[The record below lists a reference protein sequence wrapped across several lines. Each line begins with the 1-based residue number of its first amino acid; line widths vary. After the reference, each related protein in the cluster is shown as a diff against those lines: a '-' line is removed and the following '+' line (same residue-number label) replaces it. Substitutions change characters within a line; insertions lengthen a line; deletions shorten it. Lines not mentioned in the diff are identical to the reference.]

1 MPTRLTP
8 GQWPGYVGAYAVW
21 PSSRRHH
28 AVGSHAHPPCHDP
41 CSNTKVSLTTSLQT
55 VIHWRGTLRSR
66 ERRYDDAMGEIRSGV
81 DVLLEVLATEH
92 VRHIFGNPGTT
103 ELPLM
108 GALAGN
114 DRFHYV
120 LALHE
125 SVAAGMADGYAQAT
139 GRPSF
144 LNVHTATGLGNAMG
158 NLSNSRATGTPIV
171 VTAGQQDRRH
181 LLAEPFLS
189 GNLTG
194 MAAGLVKWAHE
205 VHRTADLGPVLRRA
219 FHDAAS
225 PPTGPVF
232 VSVPMDVLQEEG
244 EFAVPVASRIERRAV
259 PAALSDLAAA
269 ILAAPRARFAVV
281 AGDEV
286 ARSGAAGALTVLAE
300 RLGCRVYGTA
310 MHSTLVFPTA
320 HPLWAGA
327 LPADAEQVRGLLAGF
342 HTVLL
347 IGARGFMTFGYR
359 DIWPVP
365 PELRLLHLSP
375 AAEDIGRTYP
385 ASLGLVGDPRATL
398 EALLPLLTGID
409 ETETRELTRAAG
421 ARAGEQLRRLR
432 ERARSAGPGE
442 DGRMHPL
449 PAVEALLAAL
459 PPETMIVDEGVT
471 NDPYVRAFH
480 RVRNPGRF
488 LYSRGGGLGWGLP
501 AALGVSLGRDREPV
515 VAVVGDG
522 SFLYSPQ
529 ALWTAVRED
538 LPVVAVVMNNRG
550 YLILRRFLAEMRGP
564 SGRDAPRAGLDIAD
578 PGVDLVSVARGFG
591 ADAVRVDRVPEVAD
605 AVRAAL
611 AAGRPTVIEA
621 QVTAPPVG

>member
-1 MPTRLTP
+1 MMLNM
-8 GQWPGYVGAYAVW
+8 GQ
-21 PSSRRHH
+21 
-28 AVGSHAHPPCHDP
+28 
-41 CSNTKVSLTTSLQT
+41 
-55 VIHWRGTLRSR
+55 LRSG
-66 ERRYDDAMGEIRSGV
+66 A
-81 DVLLEVLATEH
+81 DVLLEVLETEH
-92 VRHIFGNPGTT
+92 VQHIFGNPGTT

-108 GALAGN
+108 DALADQ
-114 DRFHYV
+114 DRFQYV

-158 NLSNSRATGTPIV
+158 NLSNSRATGTPMV
-171 VTAGQQDRRH
+171 VTAGQQDRRQ

-205 VHRTADLGPVLRRA
+205 VQQTADLGPVLRRA

-232 VSVPMDVLQEEG
+232 VSMPMDVLQDEG
-244 EFAVPVASRIERRAV
+244 EFAVPAASRIERRTV
-259 PAALSDLAAA
+259 PAALPDLASA

-286 ARSGAAGALTVLAE
+286 AHSGATGALVAVAE

-327 LPADAEQVRGLLAGF
+327 LPADAEQTRVHLSGL

-359 DIWPVP
+359 EAWPVP

-375 AAEDIGRTYP
+375 AVEDLGRTYP
-385 ASLGLVGDPRATL
+385 TSLGLVGDPRATL
-398 EALLPLLTGID
+398 EALVPLLCGVS
-409 ETETRELTRAAG
+409 EPEARELIQAAG
-421 ARAGEQLRRLR
+421 AEAEQHRARLR
-432 ERARSAGPGE
+432 ARARAARVGE

-459 PPETMIVDEGVT
+459 PPETMVVDEGVT
-471 NDPYVRAFH
+471 SDPYVRAFH
-480 RVRNPGRF
+480 RVQTPGRF

-501 AALGVSLGRDREPV
+501 AAMGVSLGRDREPV
-515 VAVVGDG
+515 LAVVGDG

-538 LPVVAVVMNNRG
+538 LPVVAVVLNNRG
-550 YLILRRFLAEMRGP
+550 YLILQRFLAEMRGP
-564 SGRDAPRAGLDIAD
+564 SALATPRVGLDIAD
-578 PGVDLVSVARGFG
+578 PGVDLVSIARGFG
-591 ADAVRVDRVPEVAD
+591 AAAIRVDRLPEVGE
-605 AVRAAL
+605 AVREAL
-611 AAGRPTVIEA
+611 AAVRPTMLEV
-621 QVTAPPVG
+621 QVAAPLTG

>member
-1 MPTRLTP
+1 
-8 GQWPGYVGAYAVW
+8 
-21 PSSRRHH
+21 
-28 AVGSHAHPPCHDP
+28 
-41 CSNTKVSLTTSLQT
+41 
-55 VIHWRGTLRSR
+55 
-66 ERRYDDAMGEIRSGV
+66 MGEFGSGV
-81 DVLLEVLATEH
+81 EVLLEVLATEH

-108 GALAGN
+108 AALAGD

-139 GRPSF
+139 ERPSF

-232 VSVPMDVLQEEG
+232 VSMPMDVLQDKG
-244 EFAVPVASRIERRAV
+244 EFAVPAASRIERRAV
-259 PAALSDLAAA
+259 PAALPDLASA
-269 ILAAPRARFAVV
+269 ILTAPRARFAVV

-286 ARSGAAGALTVLAE
+286 ARSGATGALTALAE

-327 LPADAEQVRGLLAGF
+327 LPADAEQVRALLSGL

-347 IGARGFMTFGYR
+347 IGSRGFMTFGYR
-359 DIWPVP
+359 ETWPVP
-365 PELRLLHLSP
+365 PGLRLLHLSP

-398 EALLPLLTGID
+398 EAILPLLSGID
-409 ETETRELTRAAG
+409 ETETGKLIEVAREQA
-421 ARAGEQLRRLR
+421 EQQLRRLR
-432 ERARSAGPGE
+432 ERARAARPGE

-471 NDPYVRAFH
+471 SDPYVRAFH
-480 RVRNPGRF
+480 RARRPGRF

-564 SGRDAPRAGLDIAD
+564 SRPDAPDAPELPRVGLDIAD

-591 ADAVRVDRVPEVAD
+591 AGAVRVDRVPELGD
-605 AVRAAL
+605 AIRAAL
-611 AAGRPTVIEA
+611 AAGRPSVIEA

>member
-1 MPTRLTP
+1 MSE
-8 GQWPGYVGAYAVW
+8 V
-21 PSSRRHH
+21 
-28 AVGSHAHPPCHDP
+28 
-41 CSNTKVSLTTSLQT
+41 
-55 VIHWRGTLRSR
+55 
-66 ERRYDDAMGEIRSGV
+66 RSGV
-81 DVLLEVLATEH
+81 EVLLEVLATER

-103 ELPLM
+103 ELPLI
-108 GALAGN
+108 GALAGD

-158 NLSNSRATGTPIV
+158 NLSNSRATGSPIV

-232 VSVPMDVLQEEG
+232 VSIPMDVLQDEG
-244 EFAVPVASRIERRAV
+244 EFAVPAASRIERRAV
-259 PAALSDLAAA
+259 PAALADLASA

-286 ARSGAAGALTVLAE
+286 ARSGATGALAALAE

-310 MHSTLVFPTA
+310 MHSTLVFPTD

-327 LPADAEQVRGLLAGF
+327 LPADAEQVRAHLAGL

-347 IGARGFMTFGYR
+347 IGSRGFMTFGYR
-359 DIWPVP
+359 ETWPVP

-385 ASLGLVGDPRATL
+385 AWLGLVGDPRATL
-398 EALLPLLTGID
+398 EALLPLLSGID
-409 ETETRELTRAAG
+409 ETQTRELTQAAG
-421 ARAGEQLRRLR
+421 AQAGEQLRRLH
-432 ERARSAGPGE
+432 ERARTAGPGE

-459 PPETMIVDEGVT
+459 PPETTIVDEGVT
-471 NDPYVRAFH
+471 SDPYVRAFH

-529 ALWTAVRED
+529 ALWTAVREK

-550 YLILRRFLAEMRGP
+550 YLILRRFLAEMRRPAGP
-564 SGRDAPRAGLDIAD
+564 AGPDGPRAGLDIAD
-578 PGVDLVSVARGFG
+578 PGADLVSIARGFG
-591 ADAVRVDRVPEVAD
+591 ADAIRVDRGPELGD

-611 AAGRPTVIEA
+611 AAARPTMIEA
-621 QVTAPPVG
+621 QVTAPAVG

>member
-1 MPTRLTP
+1 MMT
-8 GQWPGYVGAYAVW
+8 
-21 PSSRRHH
+21 
-28 AVGSHAHPPCHDP
+28 
-41 CSNTKVSLTTSLQT
+41 
-55 VIHWRGTLRSR
+55 
-66 ERRYDDAMGEIRSGV
+66 MGELRSGV

-232 VSVPMDVLQEEG
+232 VSVPMDVLQDKG
-244 EFAVPVASRIERRAV
+244 EFAVPAASRIERRAV
-259 PAALSDLAAA
+259 PAALADLASA
-269 ILAAPRARFAVV
+269 ILAAPRARFAIV

-286 ARSGAAGALTVLAE
+286 ARSGATGALAALAE

-327 LPADAEQVRGLLAGF
+327 LPADAEQVRAHLSGL

-347 IGARGFMTFGYR
+347 IGSRGFMTFGYR
-359 DIWPVP
+359 ETWPVP

-385 ASLGLVGDPRATL
+385 ASLGLVGDPHATL
-398 EALLPLLTGID
+398 EALLPLLSGVD
-409 ETETRELTRAAG
+409 EAETRELIHAAG
-421 ARAGEQLRRLR
+421 AEAEEQLHRLR
-432 ERARSAGPGE
+432 ERARTALPGE

-550 YLILRRFLAEMRGP
+550 YLILQRFLAEMRGP
-564 SGRDAPRAGLDIAD
+564 SRQDAPRVGLDIAD
-578 PGVDLVSVARGFG
+578 PSVDLVPIARGFG
-591 ADAVRVDRVPEVAD
+591 ADAVRVDRLPEVGD

-611 AAGRPTVIEA
+611 ATARPTVIEA
-621 QVTAPPVG
+621 QVTAPPAG

>member
-1 MPTRLTP
+1 MI
-8 GQWPGYVGAYAVW
+8 GAMM
-21 PSSRRHH
+21 
-28 AVGSHAHPPCHDP
+28 
-41 CSNTKVSLTTSLQT
+41 TTMSQ
-55 VIHWRGTLRSR
+55 LRSG
-66 ERRYDDAMGEIRSGV
+66 AG
-81 DVLLEVLATEH
+81 VLLEILETEH

-108 GALAGN
+108 NALAGE

-144 LNVHTATGLGNAMG
+144 LNLHTATGLGNAMG
-158 NLSNSRATGTPIV
+158 NLSNSWATGTPMV

-225 PPTGPVF
+225 APTGPVF
-232 VSVPMDVLQEEG
+232 VSMPMDVLQEQG
-244 EFAVPVASRIERRAV
+244 DFTVPLRSHIQRRAV
-259 PAALSDLAAA
+259 PAALADLASA
-269 ILAAPRARFAVV
+269 ILATPRARFAVV

-286 ARSGAAGALTVLAE
+286 AHSGAAGALVTMAE
-300 RLGCRVYGTA
+300 RLGCRVYGPA
-310 MHSTLVFPTA
+310 MHSRLVFPTA

-327 LPADAEQVRGLLAGF
+327 LPADAGQMRALLAEF
-342 HTVLL
+342 HTMLV
-347 IGARGFMTFGYR
+347 IGSRAFMTFGYTGT
-359 DIWPVP
+359 WPVP
-365 PELRLLHLSP
+365 PDLRLLHLSP
-375 AAEDIGRTYP
+375 AAQDLGRTHP
-385 ASLGLVGDPRATL
+385 TSLGLVGDPRATL
-398 EALLPLLTGID
+398 EALIPLLSGVD
-409 ETETRELTRAAG
+409 EMETRELIRTAA
-421 ARAGEQLRRLR
+421 AQADERLAGIR
-432 ERARSAGPGE
+432 ERARAARPDE
-442 DGRMHPL
+442 EGRMHPL
-449 PAVEALLAAL
+449 PAVQALLAAL
-459 PPETMIVDEGVT
+459 PPETMVVDEGVT

-480 RVRNPGRF
+480 QVRTPDRF

-501 AALGVSLGRDREPV
+501 AAMGVSLGRDREPV

-529 ALWTAVRED
+529 ALWTAVREN

-550 YLILRRFLAEMRGP
+550 YLILQRFLAEMRGP
-564 SGRDAPRAGLDIAD
+564 SAGAAPRVGMHITD
-578 PGVDLVSVARGFG
+578 PSVDLVSVARGFG
-591 ADAVRVDRVPEVAD
+591 AAAFRVGSLPEIGAAVQ
-605 AVRAAL
+605 AAL
-611 AAGRPTVIEA
+611 AAALPTVLDV
-621 QVTAPPVG
+621 QVAAPPVG

>member
-1 MPTRLTP
+1 MS
-8 GQWPGYVGAYAVW
+8 QF
-21 PSSRRHH
+21 
-28 AVGSHAHPPCHDP
+28 
-41 CSNTKVSLTTSLQT
+41 
-55 VIHWRGTLRSR
+55 
-66 ERRYDDAMGEIRSGV
+66 RSGA
-81 DVLLEVLATEH
+81 DILLEVLETER

-108 GALAGN
+108 GALARQ
-114 DRFHYV
+114 DRFAYV

-144 LNVHTATGLGNAMG
+144 LNIHTATGLGNAMG
-158 NLSNSRATGTPIV
+158 NLSNSWATGTPMV

-181 LLAEPFLS
+181 LIAEPFLS

-194 MAAGLVKWAHE
+194 MATGLVKWAHE
-205 VHRTADLGPVLRRA
+205 VHQTADLGPVLRRA

-232 VSVPMDVLQEEG
+232 VSMPMDVLQDKG
-244 EFAVPVASRIERRAV
+244 EFAVPAASRIERRAV
-259 PAALSDLAAA
+259 PAALADLASA

-286 ARSGAAGALTVLAE
+286 ARSGATGALVAVAE
-300 RLGCRVYGTA
+300 RLGCRVYGPA

-327 LPADAEQVRGLLAGF
+327 LPADAAQTRAQLSGL

-359 DIWPVP
+359 DAWPVP
-365 PELRLLHLSP
+365 PQLRLLHLSP
-375 AAEDIGRTYP
+375 AAEDLGRTYP
-385 ASLGLVGDPRATL
+385 VSLGLVGDPRATL
-398 EALLPLLTGID
+398 EALMPLLTGVD
-409 ETETRELTRAAG
+409 ERETARLIRAAG
-421 ARAGEQLRRLR
+421 AQARHEHDRLR
-432 ERARSAGPGE
+432 ERARAAREGDG
-442 DGRMHPL
+442 GRMHPL

-459 PPETMIVDEGVT
+459 PPETMVVDEGVT
-471 NDPYVRAFH
+471 SDLYIRAFH
-480 RVRNPGRF
+480 RVRTPGRF

-501 AALGVSLGRDREPV
+501 AAMGVSLGRDREPV

-529 ALWTAVRED
+529 ALWTAVRQD
-538 LPVVAVVMNNRG
+538 LPVVAVILNNRG
-550 YLILRRFLAEMRGP
+550 YLILQRFLAEMLGP
-564 SGRDAPRAGLDIAD
+564 SAPATPRAGLEITD
-578 PGVDLVSVARGFG
+578 PSVDLVSIARGFG
-591 ADAVRVDRVPEVAD
+591 AAAVRVDRLPDVGD

-611 AAGRPTVIEA
+611 AAGRPALVEL
-621 QVTAPPVG
+621 QVAAPPAG

>member
-1 MPTRLTP
+1 MMNM
-8 GQWPGYVGAYAVW
+8 GQ
-21 PSSRRHH
+21 
-28 AVGSHAHPPCHDP
+28 
-41 CSNTKVSLTTSLQT
+41 L
-55 VIHWRGTLRSR
+55 
-66 ERRYDDAMGEIRSGV
+66 RSGV
-81 DVLLEVLATEH
+81 DVLLEILATEG

-108 GALAGN
+108 GALAGE

-158 NLSNSRATGTPIV
+158 NLSNSRATGTPMV

-194 MAAGLVKWAHE
+194 MADGLVKWAHE
-205 VHRTADLGPVLRRA
+205 VQRAADLGPVLRRA

-232 VSVPMDVLQEEG
+232 VSVPMDVLQDKG
-244 EFAVPVASRIERRAV
+244 EFMVPAVSRIERRAV
-259 PAALSDLAAA
+259 PAALADLASA

-286 ARSGAAGALTVLAE
+286 ARSGATGALAAVAE

-310 MHSTLVFPTA
+310 MHSTLVFPTD
-320 HPLWAGA
+320 HPLWAGP
-327 LPADAEQVRGLLAGF
+327 LPADADQIRAQLAGL

-359 DIWPVP
+359 DTWPVP

-385 ASLGLVGDPRATL
+385 TSLGLVGDPRATL
-398 EALLPLLTGID
+398 QALLPLLSGVA
-409 ETETRELTRAAG
+409 ETEVRELIQAAG
-421 ARAGEQLRRLR
+421 AQAAGDLRRLR
-432 ERARSAGPGE
+432 ERARAAGADRADRPGG

-449 PAVEALLAAL
+449 PAVQALLAAL
-459 PPETMIVDEGVT
+459 PPETTVVDEAVT
-471 NDPYVRAFH
+471 SDPYVRAFH
-480 RVRNPGRF
+480 RVATPGRF

-538 LPVVAVVMNNRG
+538 LPVVAVVLNNRG

-564 SGRDAPRAGLDIAD
+564 SARATPGVGLDIAD
-578 PGVDLVSVARGFG
+578 PGVDLMSVARGFG
-591 ADAVRVDRVPEVAD
+591 AAAIGVDSLPEVGD

-611 AAGRPTVIEA
+611 ASARPTLLEV
-621 QVTAPPVG
+621 QVAAPPMG